1 MTLGSC
7 TISSWVRIFAFGL
20 AATLLNGQELT
31 PVFRAGTKLVEVDV
45 TVLDKKGN
53 AVVGL
58 GSDDF
63 TILDDGKPRSI
74 AFFRPDNAP
83 DSDRSAAALA
93 ALPPGVVSNHPT
105 VGASDLPSN
114 VAALVL
120 DTVNTPPQQSLTA
133 RAQMMRYLRTLAP
146 RTRVAIFVMGRQLRT
161 LYDFTDDAA
170 ALRAKLE
177 KAGLGSPVGHVTD
190 YAQSVRDADEFF
202 NLFAFDPATLM
213 ADTDIAG
220 QHLKAESIANDNA
233 RRYRMELTLAA
244 MEALGAHLAGIP
256 GRKGLVWIG
265 AGISMQSMNGD
276 MGAVEDF
283 HVKVR
288 RASERLAQEGIV
300 LYIVDSQM
308 LVLPA
313 ETSADTK
320 APAMPR
326 SFGRFDRQA
335 NTETLSANT
344 RPAAELMASVTGGR
358 YFHDNNDLA
367 AGFEQAAID
376 FQGAYT
382 LGFYMP
388 EQADDKWHKLRI
400 RVRGPGRNVRHKE
413 GYFARSARTQ
423 PDSWTMDVWRA
434 KFAEPVGSTAIL
446 LSAASKRLASGEFAL
461 TITADAATLEL
472 RPDGEGLNADLEVG
486 IVDRAPDGTAS
497 THCAGYGVTLPA
509 APTAKDV
516 VYRLQWK
523 PDPGSKGVRIV
534 VHDTRSGEYGSLDV
548 PLGGLPHP

>member
-1 MTLGSC
+1 MISGKISC
-7 TISSWVRIFAFGL
+7 WVCASAFGL
-20 AATLLNGQELT
+20 AAALLTGQETT

-53 AVVGL
+53 AVTGL
-58 GSDDF
+58 GSADF
-63 TILDDGKPRSI
+63 TVLDNGKPRSI
-74 AFFRPDNAP
+74 AFFRPDRAP
-83 DSDRSAAALA
+83 ASGRGAAAPA
-93 ALPPGVVSNHPT
+93 APPSGVFSNHPPI
-105 VGASDLPSN
+105 GAPDLPAN

-120 DTVNTPPQQSLTA
+120 DTINTPPQQSLTA

-177 KAGLGSPVGHVTD
+177 KASLGSPVGRVTN
-190 YAQSVRDADEFF
+190 YAQSVRDADEFV

-213 ADTDIAG
+213 ADTDVAG

-244 MEALGAHLAGIP
+244 LEALGGHLAGVP
-256 GRKGLVWIG
+256 GRKSLVWIG
-265 AGISMQSMNGD
+265 AGIAMQSMNGD

-283 HVKVR
+283 HAKVR
-288 RASERLAQEGIV
+288 RVSERLAQLGIV
-300 LYIVDSQM
+300 LYIVDSQA

-320 APAMPR
+320 APVLPR

-335 NTETLSANT
+335 NTESLSANT
-344 RPAAELMASVTGGR
+344 RPAVELMASVTGGR
-358 YFHDNNDLA
+358 YFHDSNDLA

-376 FQGAYT
+376 FQGSYT

-388 EQADDKWHKLRI
+388 EEADDKWHKLRV
-400 RVRGPGRNVRHKE
+400 RVQGPGMNVRHKE
-413 GYFARSARTQ
+413 GYFARSTKAQ
-423 PDSWTMDVWRA
+423 PGSWTMDVWRA

-446 LSAASKRLASGEFAL
+446 LSATSQRLASGEIELAV
-461 TITADAATLEL
+461 TADAAGLEL
-472 RPDGEGLNADLEVG
+472 RPDGDGLNADLEVG
-486 IVDRAPDGTAS
+486 IVDRAADGTAS
-497 THCAGYGVTLPA
+497 AHCAGYGVTLPV
-509 APTAKDV
+509 APTARDV
-516 VYRLQWK
+516 VYRVRWK
-523 PDPGSKGVRIV
+523 PDPGSKGVRV
-534 VHDTRSGEYGSLDV
+534 VVRDTRSGEYGSLDI
-548 PLGGLPHP
+548 PLGDLPRR